1 MCEHISFSD
10 LGHYFIIAYIYFSN
24 RAFFIASPSNRFY
37 VYVYKYIN
45 EGKCI
50 FGLLKLKS

>member
-45 EGKCI
+45 EGTCI